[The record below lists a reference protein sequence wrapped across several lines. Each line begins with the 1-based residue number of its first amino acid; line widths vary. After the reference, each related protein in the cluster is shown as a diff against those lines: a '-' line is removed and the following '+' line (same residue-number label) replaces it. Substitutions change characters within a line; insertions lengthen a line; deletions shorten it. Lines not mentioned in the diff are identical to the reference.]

1 MKVLSWR
8 WVFFIS
14 ALMGIAVTPLI
25 LLTIKE
31 DPQNRKKKK
40 KKKFTKEEQS
50 TISKADDNEPLDAEQ
65 TDKSVSQPPKR
76 RADQLLSYLK
86 EIMNTFVLSYSM
98 WLLLL
103 AGGIRNAGGY
113 VWAYNTENYFILWRH
128 FTKDEITKYMS
139 WIPLV
144 GGSVG
149 AFVGGLVSDLV
160 VYMAKKYQFRYFAAS
175 HWRIW
180 VLVISQVRIA
190 VIATSYPSYVCD
202 MGTQVCDMGTQ
213 VSDMGTPGL

>member
-113 VWAYNTENYFILWRH
+113 VWAYNSEKYFILWRH
-128 FTKDEITKYMS
+128 FTKDEIT
-139 WIPLV
+139 
-144 GGSVG
+144 
-149 AFVGGLVSDLV
+149 
-160 VYMAKKYQFRYFAAS
+160 
-175 HWRIW
+175 
-180 VLVISQVRIA
+180 
-190 VIATSYPSYVCD
+190 
-202 MGTQVCDMGTQ
+202 
-213 VSDMGTPGL
+213 